1 MTLEQ
6 HREFGKQVKKFRETL
21 MQHHVMNVETKAS
34 REQRATSNALKHLE
48 NMRSAMDSLVCRDFP
63 NCDDAVEIYYGP
75 YTARAEMGAAS
86 PNEL

>member
-6 HREFGKQVKKFRETL
+6 HRELGKRVKEFRETL

-34 REQRATSNALKHLE
+34 REQRATGNALKHLE

-63 NCDDAVEIYYGP
+63 NCDDAVEIYYGHHTDNAAP
-75 YTARAEMGAAS
+75 SAEH